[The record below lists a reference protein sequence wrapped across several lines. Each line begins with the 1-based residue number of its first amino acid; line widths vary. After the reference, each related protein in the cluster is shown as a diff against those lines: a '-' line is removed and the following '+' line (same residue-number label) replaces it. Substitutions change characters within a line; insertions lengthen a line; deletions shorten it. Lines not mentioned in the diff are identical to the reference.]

1 MSKLAKTLNST
12 YFLWLLLAIPLAFIT
27 ARYMLG
33 ATYYGE
39 YMHASGEFSARL
51 LLVTLAI
58 TPLRLLWPKQRWTQ
72 WLMQRRRYLGVA
84 AFAYAV
90 PHLFAYLAK
99 LGQMA
104 EVISDGVDPGIWT
117 GWLALLLFLPLAATS
132 NGLSVRAL
140 GRNWKVLHRLVY
152 VAAAFTFIHWVLV
165 AFDPVPGLIH
175 GGILAGLEGYRL
187 YRTQLGQSD

>member
-39 YMHASGEFSARL
+39 YMHVSGEFSARL

-58 TPLRLLWPKQRWTQ
+58 TPLRLLWLKQRWTQ

-90 PHLFAYLAK
+90 PHLFVYLAK